1 MKRIALLAAAL
12 TMSGSV
18 AAYAADLP
26 SPINYLSADRT
37 TQNITT
43 GLEAL
48 GYTNVFDVKGEGRYF
63 TAQAYYRDNWYPLD
77 INIDTGKVSS
87 RVDYN
92 DM

>member
-1 MKRIALLAAAL
+1 M
-12 TMSGSV
+12 MSSSV
-18 AAYAADLP
+18 ATYAADLP

-48 GYTNVFDVKGEGRYF
+48 GYTNVFDVKGDGRYF
-63 TAQAYYRDNWYPLD
+63 TAQAYYHDIWYPLD
-77 INIDTGKVSS
+77 INIATGKVSS

-92 DM
+92 GM

>member
-1 MKRIALLAAAL
+1 MKRLALLAAAL
-12 TMSGSV
+12 MMSSSV

-48 GYTNVFDVKGEGRYF
+48 GYTNVFDVKGDGRYF
-63 TAQAYYRDNWYPLD
+63 TAQAYYHDIWYPLD
-77 INIDTGKVSS
+77 INIATGKVSS

-92 DM
+92 GM